1 MGESAI
7 RTVTAEESAPGK
19 STVLVV
25 DDEETVHDVIS
36 RFLKSHRIISAYNGW
51 EAREALEQHHID
63 VVLLDLNLPDMPGM
77 SILEQIQ
84 ADGGDVEVIVVTAH
98 SELGYAVEAVKKGA
112 FDFLAKTY
120 ESYQQIDEHI
130 MRALQNRRRK
140 RQQIEAASQ
149 RAWVQDA
156 FDLLEQSQSGQ
167 VRDLVRLSRQVA
179 ATPLT
184 MLIAGE
190 PGTGKEILARYVHA
204 HSNRA
209 REPFV
214 AINVTAVPDTLL
226 ESHLFGHVKGAFTG
240 AERNHVGKF
249 EQADGGTLFLDEIS
263 ELDAS
268 AQVKLLRVLQEREVE
283 RLGACEA
290 SPVNV
295 RVIAATNKVIEE
307 EVRAGR
313 FREDLFYRLNVVRLP
328 MPPLR
333 QRREDMGALVELLAA
348 KHAASMRRETL
359 RFSRDAMVA
368 LLDYDWPGNIREL
381 ENLIMQLVAVNPGK
395 TIVTDD
401 IPTEYCLPSLN
412 KLSEQ
417 VAQQSLRG
425 DGKVAKEDR
434 LYFLA
439 RDQFERYLVRLMV
452 RRCGGD
458 RKRAARELGVSLSTI
473 KEKLRDRGEPELPDS
488 P

>member
-7 RTVTAEESAPGK
+7 RTLTAEDDAPLR
-19 STVLVV
+19 STILLV
-25 DDEETVHDVIS
+25 DDEESFHDVIA
-36 RFLKSHRIISAYNGW
+36 RFLKGHRIISAYNGW
-51 EAREALEQHHID
+51 EARQALEQHHVN
-63 VVLLDLNLPDMPGM
+63 VVLLDLNLPDVAGM
-77 SILEQIQ
+77 TILEQIQ

-98 SELGYAVEAVKKGA
+98 SELRNAVEAVKKGA

-140 RQQIEAASQ
+140 RQQIEAASRQ
-149 RAWVQDA
+149 AWMHDA
-156 FDLLEQSQSGQ
+156 FDLLEHSESSQL
-167 VRDLVRLSRQVA
+167 RDVVRLSRQVA
-179 ATPLT
+179 STPLT
-184 MLIAGE
+184 VLVEGE
-190 PGTGKEILARYVHA
+190 SGTGKEILARYVHA
-204 HSNRA
+204 NSNRA
-209 REPFV
+209 KEPFV
-214 AINVTAVPDTLL
+214 AINLTAVPETLL

-249 EQADGGTLFLDEIS
+249 EQADGGTLFLDEIG

-283 RLGACEA
+283 RLGAREA
-290 SPVNV
+290 SPVDV
-295 RVIAATNKVIEE
+295 RVIAATNKVLED

-333 QRREDMGALVELLAA
+333 HRREDMGALVALLAS
-348 KHAASMRRETL
+348 KHAAIMRRETL
-359 RFSRDAMVA
+359 RFSHDAMVA
-368 LLDYDWPGNIREL
+368 LLDYEWPGNIREL
-381 ENLIMQLVAVNPGK
+381 ENLIMRLVAVNPGK

-417 VAQQSLRG
+417 VAHQSMRG
-425 DGKVAKEDR
+425 DGKLAKEDR

-452 RRCGGD
+452 RRFGGD